1 MSDNTLSLND
11 ASKLTGVS
19 AVTLRRRIKE
29 GRLEAEPR
37 KSAKAEI
44 RLTTQGLI
52 KAGFVIQD
60 EIMSTSTALL
70 ADREAQIVALKAE
83 LEKERAE
90 KVAVLGDLRALT
102 GKLEGVTESYQLALE
117 AFKPVQEL
125 LTKNA
130 QRLIIDEPVR
140 SRLNWLKRR
149 K

>member
-1 MSDNTLSLND
+1 MSDKTLSLND

-70 ADREAQIVALKAE
+70 A
-83 LEKERAE
+83 E

>member
-1 MSDNTLSLND
+1 M
-11 ASKLTGVS
+11 
-19 AVTLRRRIKE
+19 
-29 GRLEAEPR
+29 
-37 KSAKAEI
+37 
-44 RLTTQGLI
+44 
-52 KAGFVIQD
+52 
-60 EIMSTSTALL
+60 L

-83 LEKERAE
+83 IEKERAE
-90 KVAVLGDLRALT
+90 KVALMGDLRALT

-125 LTKNA
+125 LAKNA